1 MPQAS
6 PSHDTAYFDGS
17 ADPNPGG
24 RIGIGWNI
32 AYAGGSGRSGAAE
45 RAPAPGNTNNVA
57 EYLGLIAAL
66 EAYLEHGGT
75 GPLLIHGDS
84 QLVIMQMTGQWGI
97 KAPGLFALN
106 ARAHELAAR
115 VAGGVRYQWVPRAR
129 NAVADQLASGMRPES
144 DAAAPLVYAQTPPA
158 GVVPQL
164 AARIAALNRAGRAS
178 FKECVALRVGGRDAY
193 SALRLA
199 ELAARAG
206 AACVAAAEA
215 AFAGEDAEMV
225 KARETA
231 LRWMLRGLAAPLAI
245 RKVQVD
251 REVSA
256 NVRG

>member
-6 PSHDTAYFDGS
+6 QPHDTAYFDGS

-32 AYAGGSGRSGAAE
+32 EYADGSGRSGAAE
-45 RAPAPGNTNNVA
+45 RAPAPDNTNNVA

-66 EAYLEHGGT
+66 EAYLEQGGT

-106 ARAHELAAR
+106 ARARELAAR

-129 NAVADQLASGMRPES
+129 NAVADQLASGMRP
-144 DAAAPLVYAQTPPA
+144 DATAAPLIYAQTPPA
-158 GVVPQL
+158 GVAPRL

-178 FKECVALRVGGRDAY
+178 FKECMGLR
-193 SALRLA
+193 
-199 ELAARAG
+199 
-206 AACVAAAEA
+206 
-215 AFAGEDAEMV
+215 
-225 KARETA
+225 
-231 LRWMLRGLAAPLAI
+231 
-245 RKVQVD
+245 
-251 REVSA
+251 
-256 NVRG
+256 

>member
-6 PSHDTAYFDGS
+6 QPHDTAYFDGS

-24 RIGIGWNI
+24 RIGTGWNI
-32 AYAGGSGRSGAAE
+32 EYADGSRRSGAGE

-66 EAYLEHGGT
+66 EAYLEEGGT

-84 QLVIMQMTGQWGI
+84 QLVIMQMTGRWGI
-97 KAPGLFALN
+97 NAPGLFALN
-106 ARAHELAAR
+106 ERAHELAER
-115 VAGGVRYQWVPRAR
+115 VAGGVRYQWVRRER
-129 NAVADQLASGMRPES
+129 NAVADQLASGMRPG
-144 DAAAPLVYAQTPPA
+144 ATAGPLVYAQTPPA
-158 GVVPQL
+158 GVPPRL
-164 AARIAALNRAGRAS
+164 AERIAALNRAGRAS
-178 FKECVALRVGGRDAY
+178 FKECMGLQVGGRDDY
-193 SALRLA
+193 SALHLP

-206 AACVAAAEA
+206 AACVEVAEA

-231 LRWMLRGLAAPLAI
+231 LRWMLRGLAAQLAI

-256 NVRG
+256 NVRR